1 MVVAID
7 GACQSVRAGSTHFR
21 VSRAR
26 ALRSEVAGCA
36 VLLLLRRALAR
47 SDPLLDGRASI
58 LYDNVRSTNN
68 LGVDLGV
75 VVALLSR
82 CSAGSK

>member
-58 LYDNVRSTNN
+58 MCDNVRSTNN